1 MNPSKIEALANFQV
15 KIEELKSQCI
25 TLNLSLNPEKIDW
38 MLAGCNLDLRPSRAL
53 TLLGRVISS
62 SMTVAENCK
71 DNLSRSK
78 KARKL
83 LANITSIKAAHKPKI
98 AINFYKSFVRSK
110 VEYARTTTANSS
122 AIIDRKIQTF
132 QKC

>member
-25 TLNLSLNPEKIDW
+25 TLNLSLNPEKIYW

-53 TLLGRVISS
+53 TFLGRVISS

-78 KARKL
+78 KARKFL
-83 LANITSIKAAHKPKI
+83 QKLCKI
-98 AINFYKSFVRSK
+98 ESRI
-110 VEYARTTTANSS
+110 
-122 AIIDRKIQTF
+122 
-132 QKC
+132 C